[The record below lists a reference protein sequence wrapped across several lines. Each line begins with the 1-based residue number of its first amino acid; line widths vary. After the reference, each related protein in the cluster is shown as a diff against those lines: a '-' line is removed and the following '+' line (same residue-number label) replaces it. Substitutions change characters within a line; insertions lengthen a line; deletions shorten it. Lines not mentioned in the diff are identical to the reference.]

1 MDEPS
6 LPTPEPTPEAAPS
19 ADAAASR
26 AESRADRSQQRKRRT
41 IIGVVV
47 AVVVLALAAGGIVI
61 ATQGGGDTK
70 AAAPA
75 TTTTT
80 LPTTSGPAVSATFT
94 AAPYRS
100 AMTKGSDV
108 AVYATPDA
116 NAQPVTTLPRQ
127 TEYLFPQSFLVFDQ
141 WADWLHVY
149 LPTRPNSSTAWIKAS
164 DVRLGAPLDYQV
176 KVSLA
181 DKTVTLLHNGNV
193 EWTEPAAIGTDEN
206 PTPTGTF
213 YFTDPLDLAN
223 QPGTAYGVFAI
234 GLSGHSNTLS
244 EFAGGDGQIAIHGTN
259 DPGSIGTP
267 VSHGCVR
274 VNNDVV
280 LKLAKLPLG
289 TPVVIT

>member
-1 MDEPS
+1 MDEPMPAIPGS
-6 LPTPEPTPEAAPS
+6 GPAIP
-19 ADAAASR
+19 
-26 AESRADRSQQRKRRT
+26 ESRIPESRIEARAGQSRQRRRRT
-41 IIGVVV
+41 IVV
-47 AVVVLALAAGGIVI
+47 AVVVVAMLAAGGIFV
-61 ATQGGGDTK
+61 ASQFGDDT
-70 AAAPA
+70 AAAPPG
-75 TTTTT
+75 TT
-80 LPTTSGPAVSATFT
+80 LSTNNGPAVAATFT

-100 AMTKGSDV
+100 AITKGTDV

-116 NAQPVTTLPRQ
+116 STPPVATLPKQ
-127 TEYLFPQSFLVFDQ
+127 TEYLLPRSFLVFDQ
-141 WADWLHVY
+141 WTDWLHVY

-164 DVRLGAPLDYQV
+164 DVRLGTPLDYQIT
-176 KVSLA
+176 VSLA
-181 DKTVTLLHNGNV
+181 DRTLTLLHNGAV
-193 EWTEPAAIGTDEN
+193 EFTEPAAIGTDEN

-213 YFTDPLDLAN
+213 YYTDPLDLAD

-259 DPGSIGTP
+259 DPGTIGEK

-274 VNNDVV
+274 VNNDVI